1 MTTIPTY
8 EELQAENKRLR
19 EKVSVLESAAVDIM
33 VCEDML
39 AEARRWARQYRRKYL
54 HVKANILRE
63 SDTYKNVSLRSLLPL
78 DDDDSI
84 PF

>member
-39 AEARRWARQYRRKYL
+39 AEARRWARHYKRWYE
-54 HVKANILRE
+54 HVKFKILNKR
-63 SDTYKNVSLRSLLPL
+63 
-78 DDDDSI
+78 SI
-84 PF
+84 PNGHWLPSNDPDWIPF